1 MKNFSI
7 IAAFKGMKIWKEVI
21 GYQSRCLTLIVPD
34 YEKALL
40 NELIPALQSFFTF
53 ESQDFGKTRIIY
65 SDYKVKETL
74 FSSEMDFE
82 YVQIDNRD
90 MSCLVSYMLLT
101 SKHYGTMWNQNV
113 KLLSFNALYGNQLRL
128 IADSGL
134 YLPCYLIPEKIL
146 SRI

>member
-21 GYQSRCLTLIVPD
+21 GYQSRSLTLIVPD

-40 NELIPALQSFFTF
+40 NELIPALQLFFTF

-82 YVQIDNRD
+82 YVQMDNRD

-128 IADSGL
+128 IADNGL
-134 YLPCYLIPEKIL
+134 YSPRYIISEKIL
-146 SRI
+146 NRI